1 MNTSKTNAMRI
12 LDKAHIPYTIIEYD
26 NKDGKI
32 HGNAVAV
39 KINKP
44 PEMVFKALVTQSK
57 DNLFIFV
64 IPVGAELD
72 LKKAAKAAGEKK
84 LELLPVNELQKW
96 TGYIRGGCS
105 PIGMKKLYPTFID
118 QDAMSLETMIVSAG
132 KIGMQVELSPSQ
144 LVEVTRAISTS
155 LVHDTES
162 VDDDGDT
169 I

>member
-1 MNTSKTNAMRI
+1 MNSSKTNAMRI
-12 LDKAHIPYTIIEYD
+12 LDKANISYEIIEYD

-32 HGNAVAV
+32 HGNAVAA

-44 PEMVFKALVTQSK
+44 SEMVFKTLVTQNK

-84 LELLPVNELQKW
+84 LDMLPVNELQKW

-105 PIGMKKLYPTFID
+105 PIGMKKLYSTFID
-118 QDAMSLETMIVSAG
+118 EEAMILETMIVSAG
-132 KIGMQVELSPSQ
+132 KIGMQVELAPQ
-144 LVEVTRAISTS
+144 DLIEVTQATFTP
-155 LVHDTES
+155 LVHQ
-162 VDDDGDT
+162 
-169 I
+169 

>member
-12 LDKAHIPYTIIEYD
+12 LDKANISYEIIEYD

-32 HGNAVAV
+32 HGNAVAA

-44 PEMVFKALVTQSK
+44 PEMVFKTLVTQSK
-57 DNLFIFV
+57 DSLFIFV

-84 LELLPVNELQKW
+84 LDMLPVNELQKW

-118 QDAMSLETMIVSAG
+118 EEAMILETMIVSAG
-132 KIGMQVELSPSQ
+132 KIGMQVELAPQ
-144 LVEVTRAISTS
+144 DLIEVTQAVPTP
-155 LVHDTES
+155 LVHDTTLKENHA
-162 VDDDGDT
+162 DP